1 MIRLLTEKEKQII
14 LTVAEFNI
22 RLTSAA
28 RKLYVHRNTLIFQ
41 LDKIQVKT
49 GLDPRNFYDL
59 VKLVEMVGND

>member
-1 MIRLLTEKEKQII
+1 MLTEREKQII
-14 LTVAEFNI
+14 LTVAECDI
-22 RLTSAA
+22 ILTAA
-28 RKLYVHRNTLIFQ
+28 AKKLYVHRNTLIFQ